1 MNLKQKA
8 LNGVKWTSI
17 SSVIIAMLQLVQVAI
32 LTRYL
37 DPSDFGLMAIVSVVI
52 GFSALFMDM
61 GISSAII
68 HKQDITKAQLSSLY
82 WLNIFAGTILFFIVY
97 FSASMVSQ
105 YYDES
110 QIIPLIQLLALTF
123 FISAIGNQ
131 YRILN
136 QKNLL
141 FNRLAKVEV
150 ISAFI
155 SFIVAVV
162 CAANGYGVYSLVYAT
177 LTNVSVS
184 NLIFMLQGLKEHKP
198 SLVYKHN
205 EIKSLIGFGLFQM
218 GERTIN
224 YFNSQFD
231 VILIGKL
238 LGTEALG
245 IYNVAKI
252 FVMKPAQIINPVI
265 TKVTFPI
272 MSTIQ
277 SDTKQ
282 LKNIYLKTI
291 NYLCSVNFP
300 IYMAI
305 AILSEPLVL
314 VLFGDKWHESIAIM
328 QILALYFIF
337 RSIGNPIGSLQLAKG
352 RADLGF
358 YWNLGLLLLIPIV
371 IYVGSFYGL
380 IGIALSLLGLQVF
393 LNVPN
398 WYFMVRP
405 LCEAGFYEYFKQIFI
420 PMITAVIASIFGFM
434 AYYFIPVNDLYIRS
448 LIFLSLASLAYLFLL
463 KLYNNNLYSLLL
475 STLKRKG

>member
-1 MNLKQKA
+1 M
-8 LNGVKWTSI
+8 
-17 SSVIIAMLQLVQVAI
+17 
-32 LTRYL
+32 
-37 DPSDFGLMAIVSVVI
+37 F
-52 GFSALFMDM
+52 
-61 GISSAII
+61 
-68 HKQDITKAQLSSLY
+68 
-82 WLNIFAGTILFFIVY
+82 
-97 FSASMVSQ
+97 
-105 YYDES
+105 
-110 QIIPLIQLLALTF
+110 
-123 FISAIGNQ
+123 
-131 YRILN
+131 
-136 QKNLL
+136 
-141 FNRLAKVEV
+141 
-150 ISAFI
+150 
-155 SFIVAVV
+155 
-162 CAANGYGVYSLVYAT
+162 
-177 LTNVSVS
+177 
-184 NLIFMLQGLKEHKP
+184 
-198 SLVYKHN
+198 
-205 EIKSLIGFGLFQM
+205 
-218 GERTIN
+218 
-224 YFNSQFD
+224 
-231 VILIGKL
+231 
-238 LGTEALG
+238 
-245 IYNVAKI
+245 AKI
-252 FVMKPAQIINPVI
+252 FVMKPAQIINPII

-328 QILALYFIF
+328 QILALYFMF

-393 LNVPN
+393 LNVPS

-448 LIFLSLASLAYLFLL
+448 LIFLSLASLAYLSLL

-475 STLKRKG
+475 NFLKKIKKYFNQVDQRPLILGRVILV